1 MSNGYPQPSDQVVAA
16 GFFDSDFAGA
26 LVVVLAVELVLLLES
41 DFLDSDLAGVVALE
55 PLELLS
61 PEARESVR

>member
-1 MSNGYPQPSDQVVAA
+1 MSNGYPQLRDQVVAV
-16 GFFDSDFAGA
+16 GFFDSVFTGA
-26 LVVVLAVELVLLLES
+26 LVAVLVVELVLLLES
-41 DFLDSDLAGVVALE
+41 DFLDSDLAGIVALE